1 MMSAF
6 WIHLYREGARCP
18 EEAAMAQ
25 AEFAG
30 TELAGDFE
38 IERKDTGIRI
48 LLTLLFALI
57 AGLVEAILTLA
68 VVFELLWAL
77 ITKQPPG
84 LRVRELANR
93 ALGYYYRIWRY
104 MTYNESQLPFP
115 FSDFPDALEPSQW
128 SPEQSE
134 SEALGVGRSRA
145 GKGDSENE
153 ASGI

>member
-1 MMSAF
+1 
-6 WIHLYREGARCP
+6 
-18 EEAAMAQ
+18 MAQ

-30 TELAGDFE
+30 SDLADGFE
-38 IERKDTGIRI
+38 IERKDSGIRI

-57 AGLVEAILTLA
+57 AGIVEAILALA

-93 ALGYYYRIWRY
+93 TIGYYYRLWRY

-115 FSDFPDALEPSQW
+115 FSDFPAALEPSQW
-128 SPEQSE
+128 SPEPSE
-134 SEALGVGRSRA
+134 SEALGVGRSRG
-145 GKGDSENE
+145 GKRDTENE
-153 ASGI
+153 ASEI